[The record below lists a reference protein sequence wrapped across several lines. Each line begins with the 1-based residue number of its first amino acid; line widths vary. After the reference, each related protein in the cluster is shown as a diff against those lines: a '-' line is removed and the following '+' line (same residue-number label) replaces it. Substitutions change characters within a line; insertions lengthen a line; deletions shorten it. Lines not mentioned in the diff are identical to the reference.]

1 METKPP
7 AQGLPGAGCASAALG
22 EARKLGQTRKDPC
35 EQAAWDLF
43 RAAAILAW
51 TVCGADMIFYKLIS
65 F

>member
-22 EARKLGQTRKDPC
+22 EARELGQTRKDPC

-43 RAAAILAW
+43 RAAAILA
-51 TVCGADMIFYKLIS
+51 
-65 F
+65 